1 MTTLNSALN
10 SDTSIAL
17 VHEWLAA
24 RAGAEILFEE
34 MVKPFPNGELF
45 ALTHT
50 ADVPFDFD
58 GRSVSTSA
66 IDRLGPLKE
75 RRSVTLPFMPAAW
88 SSISRKNFDV
98 VVSSSHAFA
107 REFFRPGH
115 DGMHC
120 SYVHAP
126 LRYAWTPELDGRGEQ
141 LGPVGTFARSVL
153 KKKDLRSVAGV
164 DSFAANSSEVAS
176 RIERFYGRDAQVIH
190 PPVDVEYFGEQH
202 AFDGDYLFTA
212 SRWIPYKRLD
222 IAIYIAAALD
232 VRLVIAGSGPEEA
245 LLRSTAD
252 RVHPGGVE
260 FVLQPERTKL
270 RQLMAEASA
279 FVFPAHEDFGI
290 IAVEAQAA
298 GTPVIALGKGGALD
312 TVVDGVTG
320 ALAPDQSIAAFV
332 DAAERCLNAQI
343 SAETCRAHAKGFSAE
358 RFRNE
363 IASWVATTV
372 SPVRLDENVISL
384 TAPAPT
390 VERTAA

>member
-1 MTTLNSALN
+1 MTTLNPVLN
-10 SDTSIAL
+10 EHTSVAL

-34 MVKPFPNGELF
+34 MVKPFPNGEIF

-50 ADVPFDFD
+50 QGVPFDFD
-58 GRSVSTSA
+58 GRSVSTS
-66 IDRLGPLKE
+66 IVDRLGPLKE
-75 RRSVTLPFMPAAW
+75 RRSITLPLMPKAW
-88 SSISRKNFDV
+88 HSIERKNFDV

-107 REFFRPGH
+107 REFFRPGF

-126 LRYAWTPELDGRGEQ
+126 MRYAWTPELDGRGDQ
-141 LGPVGTFARSVL
+141 LGRVGSYARSLL
-153 KKKDLRSVAGV
+153 KKADLRSVDGV

-176 RIERFYGRDAQVIH
+176 RIQRFYDRDAIVIH
-190 PPVDVEYFGEQH
+190 PPVDVEYFSEQR

-222 IAIYIAAALD
+222 LAIHIAAALD
-232 VRLVIAGSGPEEA
+232 IRLVIAGSGPESD
-245 LLRSTAD
+245 LLRETAT
-252 RVHPGGVE
+252 RVHPHGVE
-260 FVLQPERTKL
+260 FVVQPVRTEL
-270 RQLMAEASA
+270 RKLMAEASA

-312 TVVDGVTG
+312 TVIDGVTG
-320 ALAPDQSIAAFV
+320 ALAVDQSIEAFV
-332 DAAERCLNAQI
+332 DAAQRCLHANI
-343 SAETCRAHAKGFSAE
+343 EAETCRAHAAGFSAE

-363 IASWVATTV
+363 IAGWVADTV
-372 SPVRLDENVISL
+372 SPIALDENVISL
-384 TAPAPT
+384 TDVTAAP
-390 VERTAA
+390 ERTAA